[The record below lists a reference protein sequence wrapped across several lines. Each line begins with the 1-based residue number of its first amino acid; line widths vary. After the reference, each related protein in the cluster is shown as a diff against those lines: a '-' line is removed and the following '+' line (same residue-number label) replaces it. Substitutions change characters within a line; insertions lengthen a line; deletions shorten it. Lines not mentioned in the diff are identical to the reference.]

1 MLSLPHMNK
10 LKQILKRIPVLRK
23 LIHRMGIKS
32 SEFPGSSDY
41 WEKRYSSGGNS
52 GSGSYGRLA
61 HFKAD
66 VLNAFVAEHGITTVL
81 EFGCGDGH
89 QLSLANY
96 PAYTGLDVSE
106 TAVKLCSEQF
116 QGDSGKHFMLYGHEA
131 AKNLKA
137 ELSMSIDVIFHL
149 VEDRVFED
157 YMQRLF
163 AAAEKFVIIYSS
175 NYDNSQS
182 FHEKERAFVKWIEQ
196 NEPDWKLV
204 KKIANPYPYDPNDP
218 DNTSKSDFYVF
229 EKK

>member
-1 MLSLPHMNK
+1 MNR
-10 LKQILKRIPVLRK
+10 LKQILKQIPAVRRLVHRLRA
-23 LIHRMGIKS
+23 RN

-41 WEKRYSSGGNS
+41 WEKRYSAGGNS

-66 VLNAFVAEHGITTVL
+66 VLNAFVAEHGIHSLV

-89 QLSLANY
+89 QLSLAQY
-96 PAYTGLDVSE
+96 PKYTGLDVSE
-106 TAVKLCSEQF
+106 TAVKLCSERF
-116 QGDSGKHFMLYGHEA
+116 KADPGKDFMLYAEEA
-131 AKNLKA
+131 AKSLKA

-175 NYDNSQS
+175 NYDNKQS
-182 FHEKERAFVKWIEQ
+182 FHEKERTFVKWIEQ

-204 KKIANPYPYDPNDP
+204 KKIDNPYPYDPNDP
-218 DNTSKSDFYVF
+218 DNTSKSDFYIF
-229 EKK
+229 EKISWN